1 MTTSRI
7 SKITLA
13 VAMLAGIHGVAQA
26 EAADN
31 PSWYIMPS
39 IGVTD
44 TDDRFNGG
52 SNSPGVGLRA
62 GKQVSPSWD
71 VQLGGTIS
79 RDRSDNPDRYRQGK
93 LGVDGLY
100 MFKRGNVRPFA
111 LIGAGA
117 QRDKVGSRAETSP
130 YIDLGA
136 GVQVALS
143 EQWFMQAD
151 VRRSRSNIR
160 GNDFPGIDHSYQNS
174 ANIGFAYYFDKPA
187 APVRAQYTPP
197 PAPVVVLAPPAP
209 PAPLP
214 PPPPPA
220 PRFER
225 VTLSATELFAFDS
238 ADLRMPQ
245 TKLDEIARTL
255 SGTSSNETI
264 TITGYTD
271 RLGSDAYNQKL
282 SQRRADA
289 VKAYL
294 TSKGVSG
301 SRLNAQGKG
310 ESNPVVTCNDKKR
323 ADLIKCLEPNRRVE
337 VEQIVIER
345 RVN

>member
-1 MTTSRI
+1 MTRFNRI
-7 SKITLA
+7 
-13 VAMLAGIHGVAQA
+13 AMASALVCSATVGIAHA
-26 EAADN
+26 EAVDN

-44 TDDRFNGG
+44 PDKQFNGG
-52 SNSPGVGLRA
+52 DNAPGVGLRF

-71 VQLGGTIS
+71 VQLGGTHS
-79 RDRSDNPDRYRQGK
+79 RDRGNATRYEQST

-117 QRDKVGSRAETSP
+117 QRDKYAGTGENSP
-130 YIDLGA
+130 YVNIGA

-143 EQWFMQAD
+143 DQWFMQAD
-151 VRRSRSNIR
+151 VRRARANLR
-160 GNDFPGIDHSYQNS
+160 GNSFAFDRSYTNS
-174 ANIGFAYYFDKPA
+174 ANIGVAYYFDKPPQPVRQA
-187 APVRAQYTPP
+187 QYVPPPAPAPVVQAPPPPP
-197 PAPVVVLAPPAP
+197 PAPV
-209 PAPLP
+209 P

-238 ADLRMPQ
+238 AELTQPQ
-245 TKLDEIARTL
+245 PKLDEIARVL
-255 SGTSSNETI
+255 GASGGNESI

-271 RLGSDAYNQKL
+271 RLGSEAYNQKL

-294 TSKGVSG
+294 AGKGVST

-310 ESNPVVTCNDKKR
+310 EANPVVQCDQKNR
-323 ADLIKCLEPNRRVE
+323 AALIKCLEPNRRVE

>member
-26 EAADN
+26 EAPDN

-39 IGVTD
+39 LGVNQ

-52 SNSPGVGLRA
+52 SNAPGVGLRF

-71 VQLGGTIS
+71 VQLGGTVN
-79 RDRSDNPDRYRQGK
+79 RDRSDTPDRYSQGK

-117 QRDKVGSRAETSP
+117 QRDKVGSARETSP
-130 YIDLGA
+130 YIDIGA

-143 EQWFMQAD
+143 DQWFMQGD

-160 GNDFPGIDHSYQNS
+160 GSSFPGIDHSYQNS

-197 PAPVVVLAPPAP
+197 PAPVVVQAPPPP

-214 PPPPPA
+214 PPAPA

-225 VTLSATELFAFDS
+225 VTLSATELFEFDR
-238 ADLRMPQ
+238 ADLRQPQ

-255 SGTSSNETI
+255 SGASTNETI
-264 TITGYTD
+264 TISGYTD
-271 RLGSDAYNQKL
+271 RLGSDSYNQAL

-289 VKAYL
+289 VKSYL
-294 TSKGVSG
+294 VSKGVNG
-301 SRLNAQGKG
+301 ARLNAQGKG
-310 ESNPVVTCNDKKR
+310 ESNPVVTCNDKSR
-323 ADLIKCLEPNRRVE
+323 PALIKCLEPNRRVE